1 MTAIKSSIY
10 EEIEISTETSDSAEN
25 NRTPITI
32 DLKLGTGQIDI
43 FEDIFSPTITAKI
56 LVVVAGGAEDKN
68 GNKLVGSLYSGLP
81 IRGGERVSIK
91 IAGNFDGND
100 PIEFNTPDTYLYV
113 SNVSRQFGDNMKEIF
128 TLDLVS
134 REAIT
139 NETSRVIRRFSKENK
154 VSDTVQTIIKESL
167 ASTISEDNIDKTRN
181 KYGFIGNLK
190 KPFKTL
196 VWLAAKSVPEDG
208 LPGYFFYQTRRG
220 FNFRSIDS
228 LIKRGKKEADADE
241 DRKKYYEVNF
251 TKNSKISDTGNQHV
265 LQYAIV
271 QNNDLI
277 TKLTMGQFRNQIM
290 EFDPLLGTFTTE
302 QQGKLTLDDVTKKSI
317 DLGLTTEVPKLL
329 SDDEKQNLGTLPSRL
344 ITMVTDRGVLEFDP
358 EIDKSTESN
367 TEWQRQLIIRY
378 QLLFTQILNMVVPLN
393 TKLHAGDV
401 IKVDFLNAD
410 QETKEKDRRK
420 SGYYL
425 IKNLCHHFDPNQSLT
440 SMTLIRDNYGEV
452 D

>member
-56 LVVVAGGAEDKN
+56 LVVVAGGAEDKK

-329 SDDEKQNLGTLPSRL
+329 SDDDKQNLGTLPSRL

>member
-10 EEIEISTETSDSAEN
+10 EEIEISTETSDSTEN
-25 NRTPITI
+25 NRKPITI
-32 DLKLGTGQIDI
+32 DLKLGTGQVDI

-56 LVVVAGGAEDKN
+56 LVVVAGGAEDKK

-154 VSDTVQTIIKESL
+154 VSDTVQTVIKESL

-329 SDDEKQNLGTLPSRL
+329 SDEEKQNLGTLPSRL

>member
-329 SDDEKQNLGTLPSRL
+329 SDDDKQNLGTLPSRL

>member
-265 LQYAIV
+265 LQYAII

-329 SDDEKQNLGTLPSRL
+329 SDDDKQNLGTLPSRL